1 MTSQAANTTPS
12 GQEAIPPHVQLLL
25 GLIYPA
31 TARGNQTRSGAL
43 QQGKHQGADE
53 WLLPTTA
60 QVPIFTALACSL
72 MSCTAEL
79 TEA

>member
-1 MTSQAANTTPS
+1 MTSQATNTTPS
-12 GQEAIPPHVQLLL
+12 GQEAIPPRVHFLL

-31 TARGNQTRSGAL
+31 IVRGKQTGTGAL

-53 WLLPTTA
+53 WLPPTTA
-60 QVPIFTALACSL
+60 QVAIFTALACSL
-72 MSCTAEL
+72 MSYTAEL